1 MDNAKEL
8 LHAKIWYLYV
18 NEKENIVKGG
28 YLVEFVGHD
37 GKKVLWEVV
46 NNHVVEEPT
55 EHEDIGLWGFDFNYF
70 DEDEEGVVRERSSEF
85 PYVLMLFSHVLVIGI
100 LSQRL

>member
-37 GKKVLWEVV
+37 GKKVLWEVAKY
-46 NNHVVEEPT
+46 HVVEDTTDHDE
-55 EHEDIGLWGFDFNYF
+55 IRLRGFDFN
-70 DEDEEGVVRERSSEF
+70 
-85 PYVLMLFSHVLVIGI
+85 FSTRTRRG
-100 LSQRL
+100 